1 MEKEQDPIRK
11 HDRMLEIHN
20 RLLSGEG
27 ISKQELADEYGV
39 NPRSIQRDIDS
50 LRDFYSNQ
58 AVTNGDTTEINYVKS
73 AKRFYMVSNQK
84 VKLTNA
90 ELFTV
95 SKILLESRSLNKSEL
110 DKILKGLIE
119 SCLPAAER
127 GKMEDL
133 IRNERFH
140 YIGPRHR
147 KNLVDLIWELGAAVC
162 AHRKILLKYQKS
174 NGERTESLIKP
185 VGIMESEYYFYL
197 IAYVG
202 DKDKKYPG
210 YPTIYRI
217 DRIEEYKITKE
228 NFTIP
233 EKDRFKEG
241 EFRKRIPFMYGG
253 PLTKVRF
260 IYKGPDINAILDRLP
275 ASDITELENGNYQVQ
290 VEVYG
295 NKGIEMWLGSQK
307 DFIQEVSL

>member
-1 MEKEQDPIRK
+1 MEKEQDSTRK
-11 HDRMLEIHN
+11 HDRILEIHN

-27 ISKQELADEYGV
+27 VDKQELADEYGV

-58 AVTNGDTTEINYVKS
+58 AVTKGDVTEIKYDRRT
-73 AKRFYMVSNQK
+73 KRFYMISNRK
-84 VKLTNA
+84 VRLTNA
-90 ELFTV
+90 ELFAV
-95 SKILLESRSLNKSEL
+95 SKILLESRSLNKNEL
-110 DKILKGLIE
+110 ENIMKGLIE
-119 SCLPAAER
+119 SCLPATER

-133 IRNERFH
+133 IRNERFY
-140 YIGPRHR
+140 YIGPRHG
-147 KNLVDLIWELGAAVC
+147 KDLINHIWDLGSAVYY
-162 AHRKILLKYQKS
+162 HRKVLLKYRKT
-174 NGERTESLIKP
+174 NGEITKSLVKP

-228 NFTIP
+228 FFSIP

-253 PLTKVRF
+253 PLTKVKF

-275 ASDITELENGNYQVQ
+275 TSDITQLEDGNYRIQA
-290 VEVYG
+290 EVYG

-307 DFIQEVSL
+307 NFIQEERL

>member
-11 HDRMLEIHN
+11 HDRILEIHN

-27 ISKQELADEYGV
+27 VSKQELADEYGV

-58 AVTNGDTTEINYVKS
+58 IVSKGDVTEIKYDRIT
-73 AKRFYMVSNQK
+73 KRFYMISNRK
-84 VKLTNA
+84 VRLTNA
-90 ELFTV
+90 ELFAV
-95 SKILLESRSLNKSEL
+95 SKILLESRSLNKDEL
-110 DKILKGLIE
+110 EKIIKGLIE
-119 SCLPAAER
+119 SCLPATER

-140 YIGPRHR
+140 YIGPRHG
-147 KNLVDLIWELGAAVC
+147 KDLVNDIWELGSAVYS
-162 AHRKILLKYQKS
+162 HRKVLLKYQKT
-174 NGERTESLIKP
+174 NGEITKALVKP

-210 YPTIYRI
+210 YPTVYRI

-228 NFTIP
+228 FFSIP

-241 EFRKRIPFMYGG
+241 EFRKRIPFMYSGK
-253 PLTKVRF
+253 LQKTSFV
-260 IYKGPDINAILDRLP
+260 YKGSDINAICDKLP
-275 ASDITELENGNYQVQ
+275 TATVKPQENGTYHVD
-290 VEVYG
+290 VEVFG
-295 NKGIEMWLGSQK
+295 DTGLNMWLKSQG
-307 DFIQEVSL
+307 DYVTLI